1 MTFIIITQDQCS
13 YCDKAKRLM
22 VDNKIHSVTYN
33 IRNSKWLE
41 DLLGKAELTTVPQ
54 IWNSE
59 GVYIG
64 GYYELDKYIK
74 SL

>member
-13 YCDKAKRLM
+13 YCDKAKKLM
-22 VDNKIHSVTYN
+22 VDNGIHSVSHN
-33 IRNSKWLE
+33 IRRSKWLK
-41 DLLGKAELTTVPQ
+41 DLLNKSKITTLPQ

-59 GVYIG
+59 GEYVG
-64 GYYELDKYIK
+64 GYEELDKYIK

>member
-13 YCDKAKRLM
+13 YCDKAKKLM
-22 VDNKIHSVTYN
+22 VDNKIHSVTHN
-33 IRNSKWLE
+33 VRRSKWLK
-41 DLLGKAELTTVPQ
+41 DLLGQAGITSVPQ

-59 GVYIG
+59 GAYIG
-64 GYYELDKYIK
+64 GYEELDKYIK

>member
-22 VDNKIHSVTYN
+22 VDNKIHSVTHN
-33 IRNSKWLE
+33 IRRSKWIK

-54 IWNSE
+54 IWNSDGE
-59 GVYIG
+59 YIGVYE
-64 GYYELDKYIK
+64 ELDKYIK